1 MKENEESEWEKEMQ
15 FLLILTTE
23 AASSIHVVG
32 WFWTVTF
39 TDARQV
45 FNTQRS
51 HTYSTSPASE
61 IEVQYN
67 WSSNIVLLQ

>member
-1 MKENEESEWEKEMQ
+1 MKEKEESEWEKEMQ

-23 AASSIHVVG
+23 VAPSIHVVG

-39 TDARQV
+39 TDAQKF

-51 HTYSTSPASE
+51 HTYSTSPSSK
-61 IEVQYN
+61 IEVH